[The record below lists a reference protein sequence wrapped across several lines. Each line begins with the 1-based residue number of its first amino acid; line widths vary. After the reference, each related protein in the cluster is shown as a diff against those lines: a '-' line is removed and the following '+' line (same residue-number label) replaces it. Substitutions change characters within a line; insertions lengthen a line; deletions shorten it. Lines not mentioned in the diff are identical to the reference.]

1 MISAPA
7 SATEGS
13 KLRQESVRT
22 DTPFKRGLRALLK
35 MRAAWISAVILLG
48 ALLLAF
54 APQSLFTF
62 SPTKIDVP
70 SRFLPPTWLGQND
83 THVFGTDNLG
93 RDVFS
98 RISFAARYT
107 MIITVAATAVASV
120 TGVIAGV
127 IAGYAGGI
135 LDTVISRLVDILL
148 SFPTIFLAL
157 VVLAVAG
164 SSVPNVILVLAL
176 VDWAMF
182 ARVIRSAVISV
193 RERDYVEAARSIG
206 LNGFGIVRKHILPNV
221 SASILVLVTHAAARI
236 LLVESS
242 LSFLGLGV
250 VPPAT
255 TWGTMV
261 GDGRNYLYNAW
272 WVATIPGAFIALTVL
287 AVNFL
292 GDALRDAFDPQSN

>member
-1 MISAPA
+1 MNHLQTSISKD
-7 SATEGS
+7 SA
-13 KLRQESVRT
+13 LRDTSSRT
-22 DTPFKRGLRALLK
+22 LTPFQRGVRALL
-35 MRAAWISAVILLG
+35 RNRSAWISTIILLG
-48 ALLLAF
+48 AVILAF
-54 APQSLFTF
+54 IPQTWFTF
-62 SPTKIDVP
+62 GATKIDVP
-70 SRFLPPTWLGQND
+70 SRFMSPTWLEQNGG
-83 THVFGTDNLG
+83 HIFGTDNLG
-93 RDVFS
+93 RDIFS
-98 RISFAARYT
+98 RISYAARYT
-107 MIITVAATAVASV
+107 MIITVIATALASV
-120 TGVIAGV
+120 TGVMAGV
-127 IAGYAGGI
+127 VAGYAGGI
-135 LDTVISRLVDILL
+135 VDTLISRLVDILL

-157 VVLAVAG
+157 VVLAMAG
-164 SSVPNVILVLAL
+164 SSIPNVILVLAL

-182 ARVIRSAVISV
+182 ARVIRGAVISV
-193 RERDYVEAARSIG
+193 RERDYVEAARAIG
-206 LNGFGIVRKHILPNV
+206 LSDFRIVFRHILPNV